1 MVEASQQQTAL
12 YPGLRDRAVLITG
25 GSSGIGAEMV
35 RAFARQGARVAFVG
49 RDAAAAG
56 ALCDRL
62 AGCAHRPAFHRCD
75 VTDIAAFRGALA
87 AIPEQVGDIGVLV
100 NNVASDD
107 RHDIET
113 LDVDYFDWEVA
124 VNLRPHVFAVQAV
137 VAGMRRLGGGS
148 IINLGSIG
156 WMRKND
162 SIIVYGALK
171 SAMHGLT
178 HGLARRLGRDRIRV
192 NTLVPGWT
200 MTERQQRLWLDE
212 AGKKAIAEGQCLPD
226 RVQPADIAAAA
237 LFLAS
242 DASRAITSQDI
253 IVDGGWT

>member
-1 MVEASQQQTAL
+1 MTEDPGRGQAI
-12 YPGLRDRAVLITG
+12 YPTLRDRNVLITG

-49 RDAAAAG
+49 RDEAAAA
-56 ALCDRL
+56 ALCDGL
-62 AGCAHRPAFHRCD
+62 SACAHRPRFHRCD
-75 VTDIAAFRGALA
+75 VTDIAAFRAVLEGCLA
-87 AIPEQVGDIGVLV
+87 EAGDIGVLV

-113 LDVDYFDWEVA
+113 LDVAYFDWEVA

-137 VAGMRRLGGGS
+137 IPGMRRLGGGS

-156 WMRKND
+156 WMRKNPD
-162 SIIVYGALK
+162 IVLYGALK

-178 HGLARRLGRDRIRV
+178 HGLAKRLGRDRIRV

-212 AGKKAIAEGQCLPD
+212 AGKQAIAAGQCLPD
-226 RVQPADIAAAA
+226 RVQPSDLAAAA

-242 DASRAITSQDI
+242 DASRMITSQDI